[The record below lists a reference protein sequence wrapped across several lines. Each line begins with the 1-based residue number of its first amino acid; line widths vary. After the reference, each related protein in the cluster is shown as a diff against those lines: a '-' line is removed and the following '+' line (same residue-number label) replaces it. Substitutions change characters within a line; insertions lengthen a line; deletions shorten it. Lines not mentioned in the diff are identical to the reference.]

1 MLSIIYAAL
10 LVWLSAVVQH
20 VQNLKAQG
28 AKWVTSDRSEPVAN
42 DGFTGRAARTLRNN
56 IESAA
61 MYVPIAVAATILHLN
76 SSVITGAAVVYV
88 AARTTFTLFYWFKI
102 NQLRSLSW
110 LIGMICILVLTINVA
125 VSVAAI

>member
-1 MLSIIYAAL
+1 
-10 LVWLSAVVQH
+10 VQH

-28 AKWVTSDRSEPVAN
+28 AKWVTSDRSEAAAN

-61 MYVPIAVAATILHLN
+61 MYVPIAAAAAILHLN
-76 SSVITGAAVVYV
+76 STVITWVAVVYIIV
-88 AARTTFTLFYWFKI
+88 RTTFTLFYWFGI

-110 LIGMICILVLTINVA
+110 LIGMICILVLAINVA
-125 VSVAAI
+125 VSLAAI